1 MGLTLRGLEERLD
14 GIEERLEALENG
26 EIKKTMNW
34 GGATG
39 KDYDICLEGQF
50 FCESP
55 RCCDEDNMNAIF
67 EMNYD
72 APVDGYPLLCAECY
86 LGLLKERG
94 Y

>member
-1 MGLTLRGLEERLD
+1 MGLTLRSLEERLD

-26 EIKKTMNW
+26 EIKKTIDW
-34 GGATG
+34 GDAKGS
-39 KDYDICLEGQF
+39 DYYAVEEGTY

-55 RCCDEDNMNAIF
+55 LCSDENNMNAVY
-67 EMNYD
+67 EMKYD
-72 APVDGYPLLCAECY
+72 SSADGFPLLCTECY